1 MSGERGVDDVQAIT
15 EVIYRYCRAIDR
27 LDRELA
33 GTIWHPDGTADYGTS
48 FQGTGAQF
56 LDHVWRTHAPWL
68 GHSHQIANVLVEV
81 EGDRAGSEAYVTAAV
96 WMEARDEQIAYTV
109 SKGRYV
115 DRWSRREGAWAIDHR
130 QWVEDFTVTSLVPG
144 PAKGTRARRDRSDPS
159 YGVLRARG

>member
-1 MSGERGVDDVQAIT
+1 MQAIT

-27 LDRELA
+27 LDSELA
-33 GTIWHPDGTADYGTS
+33 GTIWHPDGIADYGTS
-48 FQGTGAQF
+48 FQGTGSEF

-81 EGDRAGSEAYVTAAV
+81 DGDRAGSEAYVTAAV
-96 WMEARDEQIAYTV
+96 WMDAANDQIAYTV

-115 DRWSRREGAWAIDHR
+115 DRWSRRDGAWAIDHR

-144 PAKGTRARRDRSDPS
+144 PAKATRARRDRTDPS

>member
-1 MSGERGVDDVQAIT
+1 VSPAGGVDDVRAIT

-27 LDRELA
+27 LDPELA
-33 GTIWHPDGTADYGTS
+33 GTIWHSDGTADYGTS
-48 FQGTGAQF
+48 FQGTGSEF

-81 EGDRAGSEAYVTAAV
+81 DGDRAGSEAYVTAAV
-96 WMEARDEQIAYTV
+96 WMEAANEQIAYTV

-115 DRWSRREGAWAIDHR
+115 DRWSHRDGAWAIDHR
-130 QWVEDFTVTSLVPG
+130 QWVEDFTVTSLVSG
-144 PAKGTRARRDRSDPS
+144 RAKVTAARRDRTDPS